1 MMPLSSSAISHHLKI
16 LKQVGIV
23 SSH

>member
-1 MMPLSSSAISHHLKI
+1 MPLSSSAISHHLKI